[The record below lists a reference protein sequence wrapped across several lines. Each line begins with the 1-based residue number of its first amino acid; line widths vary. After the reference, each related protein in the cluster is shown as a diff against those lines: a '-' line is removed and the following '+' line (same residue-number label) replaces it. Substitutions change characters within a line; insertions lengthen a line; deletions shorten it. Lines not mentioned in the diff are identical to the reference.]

1 VEYDWDRRKRA
12 ANLAKHGLDLAD
24 APIVFRDTVVE
35 APDDRRDYS
44 ERHIIAISRLG
55 GRLET
60 CGYTDR
66 KTREGREVRR
76 GQPAEGS
83 GHAMAI
89 TRARLR
95 DDGVVVQI
103 MPDGR
108 EVPIESKTDWAR
120 VDAMTDEDI
129 ARAVAED
136 PDAAP
141 LLTDE
146 QLAEAKV
153 VRSTSPPSAADWA

>member
-1 VEYDWDRRKRA
+1 
-12 ANLAKHGLDLAD
+12 
-24 APIVFRDTVVE
+24 
-35 APDDRRDYS
+35 
-44 ERHIIAISRLG
+44 
-55 GRLET
+55 
-60 CGYTDR
+60 
-66 KTREGREVRR
+66 
-76 GQPAEGS
+76 
-83 GHAMAI
+83 MAI

-95 DDGVVVQI
+95 DDGIVVRI

-129 ARAVAED
+129 ERAVAED

-146 QLAEAKV
+146 QLARAEVVWPADIAAIRHRLGLSQTEFARWFGISPGTLRNWEQGRRVPEGPARVLLKVIEREPEA
-153 VRSTSPPSAADWA
+153 VRRALG

>member
-1 VEYDWDRRKRA
+1 
-12 ANLAKHGLDLAD
+12 
-24 APIVFRDTVVE
+24 
-35 APDDRRDYS
+35 
-44 ERHIIAISRLG
+44 
-55 GRLET
+55 
-60 CGYTDR
+60 
-66 KTREGREVRR
+66 
-76 GQPAEGS
+76 
-83 GHAMAI
+83 MAI

-103 MPDGR
+103 MDDGS

-146 QLAEAKV
+146 QLAKMRVVWPTDIAATRRRLGLSQTEFAAWFGISPGTLRNWEQGRRVPEGPARVLLRVIERDPEA
-153 VRSTSPPSAADWA
+153 VRRAIS

>member
-1 VEYDWDRRKRA
+1 M
-12 ANLAKHGLDLAD
+12 
-24 APIVFRDTVVE
+24 
-35 APDDRRDYS
+35 
-44 ERHIIAISRLG
+44 
-55 GRLET
+55 
-60 CGYTDR
+60 
-66 KTREGREVRR
+66 
-76 GQPAEGS
+76 
-83 GHAMAI
+83 AM

-129 ARAVAED
+129 ARAVADD

-146 QLAEAKV
+146 QLAAAKV
-153 VRSTSPPSAADWA
+153 VWPIDIAATRRRLGLSQTEFAAWFGISPGTLRNWEQGRRVPDGPARVLLRVIERDPEAVRRAIR